1 MAKDWIRYDLL
12 VQQALRGVVRST
24 LERVARE
31 GLPGNH
37 HFFITFR
44 TQDEGVEV
52 SQALQDAYPDEMTIV
67 LQHQYWGLSV
77 SEDGFTVGLSF
88 NKVPETL
95 VIPFSAVSMFHDP
108 SVQFVLPFQAVSE
121 EAPGAKPPEAGVVPS
136 IENTSE
142 DTPPS
147 DEKSGAEPKPGEKGE
162 VVSLDKFRKK

>member
-24 LERVARE
+24 LERVAKE

-44 TQDEGVEV
+44 TTAEGVEV
-52 SQALQDAYPDEMTIV
+52 SDALKTAYPDEMTIV
-67 LQHQYWGLSV
+67 LQHQFWGLTV
-77 SEDGFTVGLSF
+77 TEEGFSVGLSF

-95 VIPFSAVSMFHDP
+95 VIPFSAVTMFHDP

-121 EAPGAKPPEAGVVPS
+121 DSPGARPVPAGNAPIMAPEEPS
-136 IENTSE
+136 
-142 DTPPS
+142 
-147 DEKSGAEPKPGEKGE
+147 AEPKEDAKPEDKGE
-162 VVSLDKFRKK
+162 VVSLDAFRKK

>member
-24 LERVARE
+24 LERVAKD

-44 TQDEGVEV
+44 TNGEGVEV
-52 SQALQDAYPDEMTIV
+52 SDALKSAYPDEMTIV
-67 LQHQYWGLSV
+67 LQHQFWGLSV
-77 SEDGFTVGLSF
+77 TEDGFSVGLSF

-95 VIPFSAVSMFHDP
+95 VIPFSAVTMFHDP

-121 EAPGAKPPEAGVVPS
+121 ESPGARPIQAGNAPMIAKESPAEAEKKSDDKPE
-136 IENTSE
+136 
-142 DTPPS
+142 
-147 DEKSGAEPKPGEKGE
+147 EKGE
-162 VVSLDKFRKK
+162 VVSLDAFRKK